1 MPSTVLGTDDTAI
14 NKTQPLLSW
23 SFHSY
28 LERQIIKY
36 WYMAWKMVIGTTN
49 KSQSGKGLSPF
60 YGPSRFLGLGL
71 CPEVEKL
78 GEE

>member
-1 MPSTVLGTDDTAI
+1 
-14 NKTQPLLSW
+14 
-23 SFHSY
+23 
-28 LERQIIKY
+28 
-36 WYMAWKMVIGTTN
+36 MAWKMVIGTTN

-71 CPEVEKL
+71 CPEVDKL